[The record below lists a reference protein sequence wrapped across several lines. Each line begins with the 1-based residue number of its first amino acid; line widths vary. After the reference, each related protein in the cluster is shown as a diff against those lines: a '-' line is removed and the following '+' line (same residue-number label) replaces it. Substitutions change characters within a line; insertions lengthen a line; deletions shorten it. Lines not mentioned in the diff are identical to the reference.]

1 MISSNKTNKKL
12 LYTSIL
18 VIAIILSLIAM
29 SGVGAADNIN
39 NYEEESQY
47 ITSDFLL
54 STITDGYLY
63 DEEDAPERDGVR
75 VVDFSLAATDVPA
88 NSTVESEIIIA
99 NYGVETVNNIRLEP
113 YITDSEGDVLDSDE
127 YESGYESEYES
138 GYESEYESE
147 YELQP
152 LPRPYY
158 EDISLKPGEHKVYK
172 FTFNFDKES
181 SNEYEIGFINTSAPE
196 NRTMATETININ
208 NEYSGS
214 SDTFILNKERLTI
227 DDITITR
234 YKDENVFRSSS
245 PGASSSLP
253 PVEKNDDGTITDS
266 DVAVGAVSDF
276 GNIRS
281 NSDIYGSITSSNG
294 EIDVGFST
302 ENVPSANHY
311 AISLIYDL
319 ENINSAELNLVTATG
334 DEIDENSSYYISSPE
349 DGKKERV
356 FQLTEDEIDYIES
369 QREVYFTYDN
379 VDNTQNN
386 VEIKI
391 YEMNVIALSKVW
403 NIPESELSAEL
414 NSRINGEE
422 ITAAQIG
429 DDIEI
434 TANITNDGSV
444 SVNKQFRLTESQLS
458 DGSTVDISDKV
469 IINPGDTKTVRFIFH
484 DVSKSG
490 EHVFNLLG
498 ETITVSV
505 DEAGEGVLRQSIS
518 SNKNVIGVGGEI
530 EFSRGDLAP
539 NPAVPEEGVLVK
551 LNLVEVIYQQKMKI
565 E

>member
-138 GYESEYESE
+138 E

-196 NRTMATETININ
+196 NRPMATETININ

>member
-127 YESGYESEYES
+127 YE
-138 GYESEYESE
+138 
-147 YELQP
+147 LQ
-152 LPRPYY
+152 PRPYY
-158 EDISLKPGEHKVYK
+158 EYISLKPGEHKVYK

-196 NRTMATETININ
+196 NRPMATETININ

-469 IINPGDTKTVRFIFH
+469 IINPGDTKTVRFIFP
-484 DVSKSG
+484 VSKSG

>member
-113 YITDSEGDVLDSDE
+113 YITDSATGDVLDS
-127 YESGYESEYES
+127 
-138 GYESEYESE
+138 SE
-147 YELQP
+147 YELQ
-152 LPRPYY
+152 PRPYY

-196 NRTMATETININ
+196 NRPMATETININ

-469 IINPGDTKTVRFIFH
+469 IINPGDTKTVRFIFP
-484 DVSKSG
+484 VSKSG